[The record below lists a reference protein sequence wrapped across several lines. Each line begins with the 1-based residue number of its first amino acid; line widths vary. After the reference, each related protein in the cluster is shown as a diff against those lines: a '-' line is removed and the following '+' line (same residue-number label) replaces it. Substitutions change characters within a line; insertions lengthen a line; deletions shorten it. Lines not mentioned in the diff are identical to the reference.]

1 MNPLLRDALM
11 AALDANVARLR
22 ADVLALIAV
31 PPVPEPPKDVL
42 GPETQAAIRT
52 IVSDAGGD
60 RELRRLVTDRAVKL
74 ATVDVWPDDAIAA
87 ELLSGYQET

>member
-1 MNPLLRDALM
+1 VNPLLRDALL

-22 ADVLALIAV
+22 ADVLALIAL
-31 PPVPEPPKDVL
+31 PPVPEAPKEVL

-60 RELRRLVTDRAVKL
+60 REVRRIITDRAVKL
-74 ATVDVWPDDAIAA
+74 ATTDGWPDDAIAA
-87 ELLSGYQET
+87 DLLSGYQEI